1 MHITQS
7 TAMPKHTLTSALR
20 SNQTW
25 GMHAAIGLLLA
36 ASAMASM
43 AQQTAATPRPT
54 TGTAANSGAPVAAMS
69 SIPENS
75 PQAAAIKSAISKLQ
89 SEGSAR
95 AALQGLASG
104 GLPGVRDGLVTEVG
118 SGRPVGEGAR
128 VLSLPSQCTPKT
140 NQLDCVEQTRNGAGG
155 ADVSGRVRK
164 GVIGE
169 VGAGRAATEGAGS
182 VQGSTTCT
190 PAPGKLSCE
199 P

>member
-1 MHITQS
+1 MHNTQR
-7 TAMPKHTLTSALR
+7 TAMSKHTLAAALR

-25 GMHAAIGLLLA
+25 GMHASIGLLLA
-36 ASAMASM
+36 ASAMASV

-54 TGTAANSGAPVAAMS
+54 TGTAANSGAPAAAMPS
-69 SIPENS
+69 VPDNS

-128 VLSLPSQCTPKT
+128 VLSLPGQCTPKT

-182 VQGSTTCT
+182 VRGSTTCT
-190 PAPGKLSCE
+190 PAPGKLTCE

>member
-1 MHITQS
+1 MS
-7 TAMPKHTLTSALR
+7 KHTLAPAPAPRLLNPTRGRLA
-20 SNQTW
+20 T
-25 GMHAAIGLLLA
+25 IGLFLA
-36 ASAMASM
+36 ACATAPM
-43 AQQTAATPRPT
+43 AQQNNAAPRPT
-54 TGTAANSGAPVAAMS
+54 NGPAANGSPAPAM
-69 SIPENS
+69 PTLPDNS

-89 SEGSAR
+89 SEGAAR
-95 AALQGLASG
+95 AVLQGLASG

-128 VLSLPSQCTPKT
+128 VLSLPGQCTPKT

-169 VGAGRAATEGAGS
+169 VGVGRAATEGAGS
-182 VQGSTTCT
+182 VQGSSTCT
-190 PAPGKLSCE
+190 PAPGKLTCE